1 MINNKKLTAI
11 IPVRAGSQR
20 VINKNIKKFAG
31 TNLIEIKINTLKKVN
46 EIDEII
52 ISSDSDEMLEIG
64 KKNNIKTHKREK
76 YFASSKATNS
86 EFFYN
91 LATISNSE
99 YVLYSPVTSPLIS
112 EETIK
117 ECIYSIEKGNSSN
130 IVTTTLIKHHLWLN
144 GKPLN
149 YKISE
154 SPNSQDLPD
163 IHSINYACC
172 IIKKLD
178 MLEFKNV
185 VTNNP
190 TFYVTNEIESI
201 DIDTEFDFSIAEF
214 FYKKI
219 NNII

>member
-1 MINNKKLTAI
+1 MINNKKLTAL

-20 VINKNIKKFAG
+20 VINKNIKKFAE
-31 TNLIEIKINTLKKVN
+31 TNLIEIKINILKKVN

-52 ISSDSDEMLEIG
+52 ISSDSEEMLEIG
-64 KKNNIKTHKREK
+64 KKNNIRTHKREK

-91 LATISNSE
+91 LASISNSE
-99 YVLYSPVTSPLIS
+99 YLLYSPVTSPLIS
-112 EETIK
+112 EKTIK
-117 ECIYSIEKGNSSN
+117 ECIYSLEKGNSSN

-163 IHSINYACC
+163 IHCINYACC

-190 TFYVTNEIESI
+190 TFYVTNQIESI